1 MTWSPDCAYSY
12 VMKNAPALTRYFL
25 LNEYELGKDNV
36 GYHQPVGNEAAVTLA
51 IPW

>member
-1 MTWSPDCAYSY
+1 
-12 VMKNAPALTRYFL
+12 MKNAPALTRYSL